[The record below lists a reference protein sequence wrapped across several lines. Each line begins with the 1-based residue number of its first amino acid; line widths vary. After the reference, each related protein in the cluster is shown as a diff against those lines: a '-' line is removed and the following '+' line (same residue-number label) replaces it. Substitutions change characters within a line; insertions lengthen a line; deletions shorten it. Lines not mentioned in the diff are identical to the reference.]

1 MMKITTKVC
10 PFHHIFT
17 PHVAVA
23 KLEAEAMR
31 LTSQP
36 FEEDGLDMMM
46 MDIPEPVAHESVRDW
61 LIYNDE

>member
-1 MMKITTKVC
+1 MKITIKVGH
-10 PFHHIFT
+10 FNHIFT
-17 PHVAVA
+17 SNLAVA